1 MPRPDLPKTVV
12 SHLMKTLILIPTE
25 FERVRLRESLGDL
38 REHDARM
45 ELCGFG
51 VVASAARTAS
61 LFSAALF
68 DHVVL
73 VGIAGAIDPQLRVG
87 TAYCFAEV
95 ACHGIG
101 AGEGP
106 GFISAGAMGWPLWP
120 GDPPSESQEIGDVL
134 PCHVMAGEGV
144 CGEDG
149 VAGAVGCAGQLLTV
163 CAASGS
169 DAEVATRRSLF
180 PNAVAEDMEGF
191 GVAVACRMAGVPLG
205 IIRGISNLA
214 GNRDVACWRIPEA
227 LAAAGRLTRDYL
239 KDLA

>member
-1 MPRPDLPKTVV
+1 
-12 SHLMKTLILIPTE
+12 MKTLILIPTE
-25 FERVRLRESLGDL
+25 LERSRLREALGDH
-38 REHDARM
+38 RSHGARL

-61 LFSAALF
+61 LLSTEFF

-87 TAYCFAEV
+87 DAHCFAEV

-106 GFISAGAMGWPLWP
+106 GFISAGAMGWPQWP
-120 GDPPSESQEIGDVL
+120 GDPPNAAQEIGDVL
-134 PCHVMAGEGV
+134 PCHARAGGGV
-144 CGEDG
+144 QKDDG
-149 VAGAVGCAGQLLTV
+149 SAAAVAGSGQLLTV

-169 DAEVATRRSLF
+169 DAELATRRSLF
-180 PNAVAEDMEGF
+180 PKAVAEDMEGF
-191 GVAVACRMAGVPLG
+191 GVATACRMAGVPLG
-205 IIRGISNLA
+205 IIRGISNRA
-214 GNRDVACWRIPEA
+214 GNRDVATWRIAEA
-227 LAAAGRLTRDYL
+227 LAAAGSLTRDYL